1 MPDREYGRIFRSHNQ
16 KQIVMNLLQ
25 ATVALSGLKLQ
36 AKTGMKLTNKVNVYR
51 MVANALGYP
60 SKSRP
65 SLQELIANLELAIE
79 DTKAQA
85 GIK

>member
-1 MPDREYGRIFRSHNQ
+1 MT
-16 KQIVMNLLQ
+16 LLQ
-25 ATVALSGLKLQ
+25 AQLALSGLKLQ
-36 AKTGMKLTNKVNVYR
+36 ARTGMKLTNKVNVYR
-51 MVANALGYP
+51 MVANTLGYP

-85 GIK
+85 GLK

>member
-1 MPDREYGRIFRSHNQ
+1 MT
-16 KQIVMNLLQ
+16 LLQ

-36 AKTGMKLTNKVNVYR
+36 AKTGMKLTNKVNIYR

-79 DTKAQA
+79 DTKAEA
-85 GIK
+85 GLK